1 MEERRE
7 DRVESFVKSA
17 SSQSNITLVLD
28 EISVTPKKML
38 LQPGVE
44 VADVSAAG
52 GHVENHDAQQ
62 EQDRGTAQHCE
73 DWQRCLGNSCFAHCD
88 SRPAV

>member
-1 MEERRE
+1 MEERRD

-17 SSQSNITLVLD
+17 SSQSNITLVLH
-28 EISVTPKKML
+28 EITVAPENNL

-44 VADVSAAG
+44 VADVSAASS
-52 GHVENHDAQQ
+52 HVENHDAQQ

-73 DWQRCLGNSCFAHCD
+73 D
-88 SRPAV
+88 

>member
-7 DRVESFVKSA
+7 DRVDSLVKSA

-28 EISVTPKKML
+28 EITVAKKRL

-44 VADVSAAG
+44 VADVSTAG
-52 GHVENHDAQQ
+52 GHVEDHHAQQ
-62 EQDRGTAQHCE
+62 EQD
-73 DWQRCLGNSCFAHCD
+73 
-88 SRPAV
+88 

>member
-17 SSQSNITLVLD
+17 SSQSNITLVKD
-28 EISVTPKKML
+28 KFTVTKDNL

-52 GHVENHDAQQ
+52 GHIEDHDAQQ
-62 EQDRGTAQHCE
+62 EEDRGTA
-73 DWQRCLGNSCFAHCD
+73 
-88 SRPAV
+88 